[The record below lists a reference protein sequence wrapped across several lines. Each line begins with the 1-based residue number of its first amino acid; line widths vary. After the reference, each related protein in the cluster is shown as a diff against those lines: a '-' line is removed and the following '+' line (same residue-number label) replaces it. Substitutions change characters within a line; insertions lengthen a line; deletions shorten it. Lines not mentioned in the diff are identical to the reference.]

1 MRTITPEKASATG
14 NEIKTLIQ
22 KRISL
27 NPRYA
32 VAVLVRLYSFQTED
46 ERQNGA
52 TTYKNDAGFSGQD
65 SDILSSLAEQYLDR
79 KSLTEKQI
87 QFVQKGTRK
96 YWRQVRLELKP
107 VQNLV
112 IRKKGERRNGQGKT
126 KIQQPPQEYLVQRSG
141 EGDIVI
147 TFPYDP
153 EMITQVKWLKY
164 RHWNPQVKAWT
175 ARLNEIN
182 IQLLIDFKRF
192 KIEQSILDWFNER
205 SRAPVIEPTTEIE
218 IPGLKGK
225 LRPFQNYG
233 VQFLDRLNGRGLIGD
248 EMGLGK
254 TVEALAY
261 LQLHPEKR
269 PVVIVCPASL
279 KTNWY
284 RETVKWITDPED
296 EIVILS
302 GKPKRNQVPPKAKIY
317 IVNYDILVNK
327 RKTDPET
334 RKKADIP
341 ATGWADH
348 FNLTGLVQGVKP
360 EVIILDEAHY
370 IKNRNALRTKAV
382 KKLCRGI
389 PSVIALTGTPI
400 VNRPVEMYNT
410 IQILD
415 PDLFPSFFNF
425 AMRYCG
431 AVNNGW
437 GWDFNGSSNV
447 KELHDKL
454 TARIML
460 RRLKKDVLKELPE
473 KERSV
478 VLFELTNRRNYDRAE
493 TDFIAWLRAQDPEK
507 ATAAEKAETLVR
519 IEKLKQLAIEG
530 KIDACIEW
538 IENFLDAGRKL
549 VVFTTHQNTL
559 DRVVKHFG
567 NQAVKLDGSTSQVK
581 RQDAVD
587 DFQTK
592 DRIRL
597 FVGNLKAAGVGL
609 TLTAASDTCFLEL
622 GWTPGEHD
630 QAEDRV
636 HRIGQEA
643 DRVSAW
649 YLLADETIEAEISE
663 LLDEKRKVIG
673 RILDGKEAD
682 QGSLLGNLM
691 RKYR

>member
-14 NEIKTLIQ
+14 KEIKTLIQ
-22 KRISL
+22 KRITL

-32 VAVLVRLYSFQTED
+32 IAVLIRLYSFQTED
-46 ERQNGA
+46 EQASGT

-65 SDILSSLAEQYLDR
+65 CDILSSLAEQYLDR

-112 IRKKGERRNGQGKT
+112 IRKKSNGQGKVKT
-126 KIQQPPQEYLVQRSG
+126 PQEYLVRRSG
-141 EGDIVI
+141 ESDIVI

-153 EMITQVKWLKY
+153 DIIAQIKRLQY
-164 RHWNPQVKAWT
+164 RTWNPKVKAWT
-175 ARLNEIN
+175 ARLTENN
-182 IQLLIDFKRF
+182 VQLLLDLKKF
-192 KIEQSILDWFNER
+192 KIDQSIVDWFNECNR
-205 SRAPVIEPTTEIE
+205 KVEIPTGKIE
-218 IPGLKGK
+218 ILGLKGM

-233 VQFLDRLNGRGLIGD
+233 VQWLDQLNGRGLLGD

-254 TVEALAY
+254 TVQALAY

-284 RETVKWITDPED
+284 RETIKWVTDPKD

-317 IVNYDILVNK
+317 IVNYDIMVNK

-334 RKKADIP
+334 RKKVDIL
-341 ATGWADH
+341 ATGWTDH
-348 FNLTGLVQGVKP
+348 FSLTGLVQGVKP
-360 EVIILDEAHY
+360 EVVIIDEAHY
-370 IKNRNALRTKAV
+370 IKNRNALRTKAIR
-382 KKLCRGI
+382 KLCRDVS
-389 PSVIALTGTPI
+389 SVIALTGTPI
-400 VNRPVEMYNT
+400 VNRPVEMFNM

-415 PDLFPSFFNF
+415 PDLFPSFFNY

-431 AVNNGW
+431 AKHNGW

-447 KELHDKL
+447 KELHEKL
-454 TARIML
+454 TSRIML

-478 VLFELTNRRNYDRAE
+478 VLFDLTNRRTYQQAE
-493 TDFIAWLRAQDPEK
+493 TDFIAWLRSQDPEK

-519 IEKLKQLAIEG
+519 IEKLKQLAIAG

-567 NQAVKLDGSTSQVK
+567 DQVVKLDGSTPQAK
-581 RQDAVD
+581 RQQAVD

-643 DRVSAW
+643 DSVSAW

-663 LLDEKRKVIG
+663 LLDEKRQVIG

-682 QGSLLGNLM
+682 QGSLLRNLM